1 MSRATL
7 TQLKQLGLD
16 SYAINQVSDV
26 DKQEALDSASAR
38 IDSAVATQKDGT
50 IIQPYPLDIIECEC
64 VLASW
69 TLLMANGYNPPA
81 SGTDTNIMLRYKE
94 WKDYLVSVSKGEL
107 IPKIVT
113 DSSDDGDAPGA
124 TGPTVITATT
134 RGYSDR
140 GIGGTF
146 PRPQAGP
153 FSDD

>member
-7 TQLKQLGLD
+7 TQLTQLGLD
-16 SYAINQVSDV
+16 SYAINQLSDV
-26 DKQEALDSASAR
+26 AKQEALDSASAR
-38 IDSAVATQKDGT
+38 IDSAVATQRDGN
-50 IIQPYPLDIIECEC
+50 IIPPYPLDLIECEC

-81 SGTDTNIMLRYKE
+81 SGTDTNISLRYKE
-94 WKDYLVSVSKGEL
+94 WKDYLDQVSKGEL
-107 IPKIVT
+107 VPKIVT
-113 DSSDDGDAPGA
+113 DGASDAGPGPS
-124 TGPTVITATT
+124 GPTVITATT

-140 GIGGTF
+140 GVYGSF